1 MSSSSVTQNPT
12 PQTVIQLVQKLG
24 DADPDFRFMS
34 LNDLLQVLANGKP
47 DFLHHDY
54 NVAARTV
61 DSIIK
66 TLDDQNGEVQ
76 NLAIKCLGPLVMK
89 VPTPIIA
96 PMIEKLSSIKLK
108 NSVDNAVPSLALR
121 AVIMA
126 LPKPTPGLP
135 STKEVQE
142 SYQAVSRVLIPRL
155 LGPGGKSQPQ
165 NPPNNI
171 QLPPVPQGLL
181 KVDKDLSAESVD
193 ILIEVVRCFGTML
206 SALEVEAMQD
216 AVISL
221 LENDKTSSVVKK
233 RAVVAIS
240 ILAVHLSDDLLGQL
254 VQRMASNLGKS
265 EISAVTRRL
274 YISITGSLAR
284 SIPARFGTYLNTLV
298 PFILQAL
305 SEGELEKHLEEI
317 SDGDDVG
324 QDFNELRESALVA
337 LESFLAACPTEMR
350 PFTDDTI
357 KATLRYLKYDPNY
370 ATGDDDDDEDM
381 EVDNDEDEE
390 DADDEFDDDAGFDD
404 DDDASWKV
412 RRCAAK
418 ALYTLI
424 STRGSGDL
432 LENGVLY
439 SQAGPTLVRRFDERE
454 ENVRL
459 EVISCLSLL
468 VRKTGEGMYPTDL
481 SLDDQEPEAPSLIP
495 VSRKR
500 RRQSSGGGSMNT
512 PHTATGLTSPTLER
526 IPSTGPRADLARFTP
541 TIVKA
546 STKLLK
552 GKVIPTKQAIINLL
566 DDIITVQRGG
576 LSDYF
581 NDAIGPIIES
591 IKPTGASALAS
602 SLAASG
608 GNASATPST
617 LRVAALKL
625 TSDIAKTHSSSL
637 LQPYLTKIVAGVIAA
652 ANDRF
657 YKISSEAIG
666 TIEELVKAITP
677 PRSKMTAQKF
687 KGELQKLFDTI
698 MDRITATDA
707 DAEVKQRGIHALG
720 VLLSRTSGADGA
732 GLVQADKRQAALA
745 ALLDRLKNETT
756 RLAAVRAV
764 DNVAAFST
772 SSGQLE
778 TSWIREVALELAGQ
792 LRKANRSLRG
802 SSVLALKHLIV
813 SPTARGELDANTIQ
827 GLVSALV
834 PVISNNDTHLLAP
847 ALLILA
853 SLVEENAD
861 LVVTESMTATIC
873 TLLKSSYAS
882 IVLDQILI
890 LVTKVGESGAGQ
902 PLMQGLLKD
911 VSIEGDPVVVGKV
924 IGALLVASGS
934 SAGVTVESFI
944 SELQTSS
951 NNKDDARLSL
961 ALAVLGEAGLRLGA
975 NSPLKPDLFLQ
986 QFHDEPDKVSISAAV
1001 ALGRAGSGNVSGYLP
1016 VILANM
1022 QKGGNTQY
1030 LLIQSIKEILQQVT
1044 VLSPDVAKFAGD
1056 IWQHLLS
1063 ASTIPDNRVVC
1074 AECVGR
1080 LTIIDS
1086 QRFMPQLQSLLRD
1099 QSPDIRGM
1107 TVQAVRYTLP
1117 DSDEAFDAMLK
1128 NVLVDMLLIMLQDSE
1143 MDNRRLAM
1151 STLNSAAH
1159 NKPDLILPHLGELM
1173 PFVLA
1178 ESVIKPQLIREVM
1191 MGPFKHM
1198 VDDGLEVRKSAYETL
1213 YALMETAFSR
1223 INNID
1228 FYDRVV
1234 AGLKDDNDIRSLCNL
1249 MVSKLIVLDP
1259 DETSRRLDS
1268 IAEAYRAILSTKLKD
1283 GAVKQDVEKQEEAN
1297 KSVLRVTLLLGDRLK
1312 GAKGAAPGKAAANAN
1327 AGGTSQ
1333 AWNAYWEWVN
1343 KEFQTQLR
1351 SLREENKENRGA

>member
-1 MSSSSVTQNPT
+1 MASSSVPANPT
-12 PQTVIQLVQKLG
+12 PQTVIGLVQKLG

-76 NLAIKCLGPLVMK
+76 NLAIKWVTNSLGPLVTK

-96 PMIEKLSSIKLK
+96 PMIEKLSAIKLK

-135 STKEVQE
+135 PSKEVQE
-142 SYQAVSRVLIPRL
+142 SYVAVSRVLIPRL
-155 LGPGGKSQPQ
+155 LGPGGKVQAQSGS
-165 NPPNNI
+165 NNI
-171 QLPPVPQGLL
+171 QLPPVPPGLL
-181 KVDKDLSAESVD
+181 KVDKNLSAESVD
-193 ILIEVVRCFGTML
+193 ILIEVVRCFGVML
-206 SALEVEAMQD
+206 SPLEVEAMQD

-240 ILAVHLSDDLLGQL
+240 ILAVHLSDDLLNQM
-254 VQRMASNLGKS
+254 VTRMANNLGKRD
-265 EISAVTRRL
+265 IPAVTRRL
-274 YISITGSLAR
+274 YISITGSMAR
-284 SIPARFGTYLNTLV
+284 SIPARFGTYLSTLV
-298 PFILQAL
+298 PFIMQAL
-305 SEGELEKHLEEI
+305 SEGELEQHLEEI

-324 QDFNELRESALVA
+324 LDFNEVRESALVA
-337 LESFLAACPTEMR
+337 LEAFLAACPTEMR
-350 PFTDDTI
+350 PFTEDTI
-357 KATLRYLKYDPNY
+357 KACLRYLKYDPNN
-370 ATGDDDDDEDM
+370 AQMDDDEDM
-381 EVDNDEDEE
+381 EVDEEEEEE

-439 SQAGPTLVRRFDERE
+439 SQAGPTLVKRFDERE

-468 VRKTGEGMYPTDL
+468 VRKTGEGIYPTDL
-481 SLDDQEPEAPSLIP
+481 SLDDQEQEAPSLIP

-500 RRQSSGGGSMNT
+500 RRQSSGGGSMAA
-512 PHTATGLTSPTLER
+512 HVATGLTSPTLER

-637 LQPYLTKIVAGVIAA
+637 LQPYLTKIVAGVVAA

-732 GLVQADKRQAALA
+732 GLIAADKRQAALA

-778 TSWIREVALELAGQ
+778 TAWIREVALELAGQ

-802 SSVLALKHLIV
+802 SSIQALKHLIV
-813 SPTARGELDANTIQ
+813 SPTSKGQLDANTIQ

-834 PVISNNDTHLLAP
+834 PVISNHDTHLLAP

-853 SLVEENAD
+853 TLVEENAG
-861 LVVTESMTATIC
+861 LVVNQSMVATIC

-890 LVTKVGESGAGQ
+890 LVTKVGESGSGQ
-902 PLMQGLLKD
+902 GLMQGILKE

-934 SAGVTVESFI
+934 SAGVTIDSFI
-944 SELQTSS
+944 SELQSS
-951 NNKDDARLSL
+951 TQKRDDARISL
-961 ALAVLGEAGLRLGA
+961 ALAVLGEAGLRLGP
-975 NSPLKPDLFLQ
+975 NSPLKPDLFLK
-986 QFHDEPDKVSISAAV
+986 QFHEEPDKVSISAAV
-1001 ALGRAGSGNVSGYLP
+1001 ALGRAGSGNVSQYLP
-1016 VILANM
+1016 VILDTM

-1044 VLSPDVAKFAGD
+1044 VLSAEVSKFAAP

-1080 LTIIDS
+1080 LTIIDT
-1086 QRFMPQLQSLLRD
+1086 QTFMPQLQSLLRD
-1099 QSPDIRGM
+1099 QNPDIRGM
-1107 TVQAVRYTLP
+1107 AVQAVRYTLP
-1117 DSDEAFDAMLK
+1117 DSDDAFDAMLK
-1128 NVLVDMLLIMLQDSE
+1128 NVLVDMLLVMLQDTE

-1173 PFVLA
+1173 PYVLS
-1178 ESVIKPQLIREVM
+1178 ESVIKPHLIREVM

-1259 DETSRRLDS
+1259 DETARRLDT

-1297 KSVLRVTLLLGDRLK
+1297 KSVLRVTLLLGDRHK
-1312 GAKGAAPGKAAANAN
+1312 NNKAGSGNAVANAN
-1327 AGGTSQ
+1327 AGGGSQ
-1333 AWNAYWEWVN
+1333 VWNAYWEWVN
-1343 KEFQTQLR
+1343 KEFQASLR
-1351 SLREENKENRGA
+1351 SLREESKEVRVL

>member
-1 MSSSSVTQNPT
+1 MASSSVPTNPT

-66 TLDDQNGEVQ
+66 VLDDQNGEVQ

-96 PMIEKLSSIKLK
+96 PMIEKLSTIKLK

-135 STKEVQE
+135 PTKDVTEA
-142 SYQAVSRVLIPRL
+142 YQAVSRVLIPRL
-155 LGPGGKSQPQ
+155 LGPGGKTQPQ
-165 NPPNNI
+165 NPSNNI

-193 ILIEVVRCFGTML
+193 ILIEVVRCFGVML
-206 SALEVEAMQD
+206 SPLEVEAMQD
-216 AVISL
+216 AVITL
-221 LENDKTSSVVKK
+221 LENEKTSSVVKK

-240 ILAVHLSDDLLGQL
+240 ILAVHLSDDLLSHM
-254 VQRMASNLGKS
+254 VQRMGNDLNKAD
-265 EISAVTRRL
+265 ISAVTRRL

-284 SIPARFGTYLNTLV
+284 SIPTRFGSYLKSLV

-317 SDGDDVG
+317 SDGDDIG
-324 QDFNELRESALVA
+324 QEFNEVRESALVA
-337 LESFLAACPTEMR
+337 LESFLAACPTQMR
-350 PFTDDTI
+350 PFTDQAI
-357 KATLRYLKYDPNY
+357 QATLRYLKYDPNY
-370 ATGDDDDDEDM
+370 AMGDDDEDM
-381 EVDNDEDEE
+381 DVDDEDEDE
-390 DADDEFDDDAGFDD
+390 DDDEFEDDAGFDD

-439 SQAGPTLVRRFDERE
+439 SQAGPTLVKRFDERE

-459 EVISCLSLL
+459 EVIACLSLL

-481 SLDDQEPEAPSLIP
+481 SLDDQEPEAPSSIP
-495 VSRKR
+495 ISRKR

-512 PHTATGLTSPTLER
+512 PHAATGLTSPTLER

-591 IKPTGASALAS
+591 IKPTGASSLSS

-637 LQPYLTKIVAGVIAA
+637 LQPYLTKIVAGVISA

-698 MDRITATDA
+698 MNRITATDA

-720 VLLSRTSGADGA
+720 VLLSRTSGADGN
-732 GLVQADKRQAALA
+732 GLIPTEKRLAALA

-792 LRKANRSLRG
+792 LRKANRALRG
-802 SSVLALKHLIV
+802 SSVLALKHLVV
-813 SPTARGELDANTIQ
+813 SPTARGQLDADTIQ
-827 GLVSALV
+827 GLVSSLV

-853 SLVEENAD
+853 TLVEENAD
-861 LVVTESMTATIC
+861 LVVTQSMTATIC
-873 TLLKSSYAS
+873 SLLKSSYAS

-902 PLMQGLLKD
+902 PLMQGLLND

-951 NNKDDARLSL
+951 RNKDDARLSL

-975 NSPLKPDLFLQ
+975 NSPLKAELFLQ

-1001 ALGRAGSGNVSGYLP
+1001 ALGRAGSGNVSEYLP
-1016 VILANM
+1016 VILETM

-1030 LLIQSIKEILQQVT
+1030 LLIQSIKEILQQVN
-1044 VLSPDVAKFAGD
+1044 VLSAEVSKFAAD

-1086 QRFMPQLQSLLRD
+1086 QTFMPQLQSLLRNEN
-1099 QSPDIRGM
+1099 PDIRGM
-1107 TVQAVRYTLP
+1107 AVQAVRYTLP

-1128 NVLVDMLLIMLQDSE
+1128 NVLVDMLLVMLQDSE

-1173 PFVLA
+1173 PFVLT

-1249 MVSKLIVLDP
+1249 MVSKLIALDP
-1259 DETSRRLDS
+1259 DETTRRLDS

-1297 KSVLRVTLLLGDRLK
+1297 KSVLRVTLLLGDKLK
-1312 GAKGAAPGKAAANAN
+1312 GAKDGSGKGTANAS
-1327 AGGTSQ
+1327 AGGASQ

-1343 KEFQTQLR
+1343 KEFQAQLR
-1351 SLREENKENRGA
+1351 SLREETKTLNIL